1 MKKIQLFSGSFKAL
15 FLSFVAMISFVGN
28 AMAQVTVSEPDA
40 NGVVT
45 ITTTEAGQIGE
56 LNGWNAT
63 YKIANPNAVKFKVVG
78 PINDGDVNAL
88 LSNNWQKNLEV
99 LDLGE
104 AVIDHLTALDED
116 MGSWQNPKGTFLI
129 AANNR
134 QYLTLKTLVL
144 PRIMSSTETEIP
156 AGLFT
161 NLQNDQSPRVVFAN
175 LEKLVIPEGY
185 TKIGDGVF
193 LQYTKLTTLELPNS
207 LKTIGKDAFKMCRS
221 LSKLTLPDGLERIE
235 DGAFEQ
241 NDFRTLLFPASI
253 KYLGHLAFLPYTN
266 LLADVYFQGLVAP
279 ECDDD
284 VFGTGAYTGWG
295 GFYAPTDSKAT
306 RNNYVNNG
314 IWFTVLHYRADLT
327 DAQKATYTDLTRS
340 YTIPDLYLGENR
352 MWPSQDDFN
361 KAHGNIDTHKN
372 FGIVNDKNF
381 LGDPLTD
388 EQKKHKGILRFVLS
402 AADAPKPSSVPETVL
417 PVRDDDWWT
426 LCVPFD
432 MDADLVKEIFG
443 EDAKIY
449 TLGEVVRD
457 ADKKL
462 VSLKFNKKFESI
474 TAHMPY
480 LIKPS
485 KKFGEGENPKN
496 ALVSKQHQ
504 IKAGSE
510 QEVSVTAIDAYGNS
524 TDYIYTFVGNYGGDQ
539 NWIVNASEASE
550 CKSTSNDKIVYY
562 RPSNC
567 YYLSFTNGKVTFKYQ
582 GNNKSGRWTPYSALV
597 TVAKADNKFELID
610 DSFTKETGTQNLAK
624 ASLTSI
630 GEDDGMVTAI
640 EQVEI
645 VTPDETSGNNV
656 YNLSG
661 QVVRKNSTSLAGLA
675 KGVYLVNGK
684 KYIVK

>member
-1 MKKIQLFSGSFKAL
+1 MKSFMVNWEGKTL
-15 FLSFVAMISFVGN
+15 FLAISLLVSFVGN
-28 AMAQVTVSEPDA
+28 VMAQVVVSEPDA
-40 NGVVT
+40 DGVVT
-45 ITTTEAGQIGE
+45 ITTTEAGQIGV
-56 LNGWNAT
+56 LAGWNAT
-63 YKIANPNAVKFKVVG
+63 YKIANPNATKFKVVG
-78 PINDGDVNAL
+78 PIDDGDVNAL
-88 LSNNWQKNLEV
+88 LANNWQKNLEV

-104 AVIDHLTALDED
+104 AEIDHLTALDED
-116 MGSWQNPKGTFLI
+116 MGRWQNPKGTFLI

-134 QYLTLKTLVL
+134 QYLSLKTLVL
-144 PRIMSSTETEIP
+144 PKVTSSTQTEIP

-161 NLQNDQSPRVVFAN
+161 NLQNDQSPRIVFAN

-185 TKIGDGVF
+185 TKVGDGVF
-193 LQYTKLTTLELPNS
+193 LQYTKLKTLELPNS

-221 LSKLTLPDGLERIE
+221 LSKLTLPNGLERIE

-253 KYLGHLAFLPYTN
+253 KYLGHFAFLPYTN
-266 LLADVYFQGLVAP
+266 LLTDVYFQGQVAP
-279 ECDDD
+279 ECDED
-284 VFGTGAYTGWG
+284 VFGSGPYTGWG
-295 GFYAPTDSKAT
+295 GFYAPTNGKAT

-327 DAQKATYTDLTRS
+327 DAQKATYTDLSRS

-372 FGIVNDKNF
+372 FGITNDKNF
-381 LGDPLTD
+381 LGEPLTE

-402 AADAPKPSSVPETVL
+402 VADAPKPSDTPEIVL

-432 MDADLVKEIFG
+432 MDAEQVKEVFG
-443 EDAKIY
+443 DDAKVY
-449 TLGEVVRD
+449 TLGEVVRNES
-457 ADKKL
+457 KKL
-462 VSLKFNKKFESI
+462 ITLKFNKKFDTI

-496 ALVSKQHQ
+496 ALVSRVHQ

-510 QEVSVTAIDAYGNS
+510 QKVDVVAVDEFGSK
-524 TDYIYTFVGNYGGDQ
+524 TDYVYTFIGNYGGEQ
-539 NWIVNASEASE
+539 NWISNTSEAAECVANSASE
-550 CKSTSNDKIVYY
+550 KIVYY

-582 GNNKSGRWTPYSALV
+582 GNKKSGRWTPYSALV
-597 TVAKADNKFELID
+597 TVAKQGNKFELID
-610 DSFTKETGTQNLAK
+610 DSFTAETGTHNLAK
-624 ASLTSI
+624 SSATFI
-630 GEDDGMVTAI
+630 GDDDSATAI
-640 EQVEI
+640 EQIEI
-645 VTPDETSGNNV
+645 ETPDEVSDNNV

-661 QVVRKNSTSLAGLA
+661 QLVRKNSTSLAGLS